1 VDGGVVVDEMGVL
14 ATVTGAEIAVWGSET
29 APNTA
34 DRCGN
39 LACGN
44 LACDD
49 LALLASPLGRCD
61 GGESFDVFFSAPGLP
76 LDSPVPGFPLAP
88 TALSVFP
95 EPWCWC
101 WWLPGS
107 WFRSEWF
114 PESRRCPSMGVPTR
128 PVECRPI
135 GPRSGDPLAAVC
147 LGSSFGVVELLGAGW
162 AAQQPSVL
170 SRRGAYGGA
179 AALGEALGGTIAL
192 GGTPVLL
199 VTAPGVGLAWSGLA
213 TATGIHPK
221 TSAQQPR
228 MMATARR
235 WRGRMGG
242 GCLLVSLAISR
253 SAPISSP
260 GRCSRARMRVPRR
273 VSGRS
278 RTLRPAPKTR
288 RSSALRAACR
298 RSPAAHRRRGS
309 A

>member
-1 VDGGVVVDEMGVL
+1 MGVL

-34 DRCGN
+34 DC
-39 LACGN
+39 CGN

-49 LALLASPLGRCD
+49 LALLASTLSTCD
-61 GGESFDVFFSAPGLP
+61 GDESFDVFFSAPGLP
-76 LDSPVPGFPLAP
+76 LDSPVPGFP
-88 TALSVFP
+88 
-95 EPWCWC
+95 
-101 WWLPGS
+101 
-107 WFRSEWF
+107 
-114 PESRRCPSMGVPTR
+114 ESRRCPSMDVPTR